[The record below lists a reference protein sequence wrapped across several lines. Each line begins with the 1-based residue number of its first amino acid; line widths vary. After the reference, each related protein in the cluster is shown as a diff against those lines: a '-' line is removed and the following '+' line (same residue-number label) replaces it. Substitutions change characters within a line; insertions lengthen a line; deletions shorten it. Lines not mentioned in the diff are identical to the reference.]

1 VTVTRVLDPA
11 RHAGSALLS
20 AQSDE
25 RLVEL
30 VRAGNERAFE
40 AIVNRYRRPLLRH
53 CARVLPSA
61 RAEDA
66 VQHTFVKAHE
76 ALRAGDGEM
85 NLRPWLYR
93 IARNMSLN
101 LLRENGWNHELLD
114 ERIDGVERPPEIVE
128 RRDRLR
134 ATLAAVQRL
143 PTRQRDAI
151 VLRELE
157 GRSYDEIARTLTVS
171 DGAVRQLLNRA
182 RTSLRSGI
190 SALTPSGFL
199 LRLAGRDPSL
209 VDGATAAA
217 GASGLAGLAKLSA
230 GILIGGAVAVGGGAA
245 VLHGSSP
252 RAHQARAA
260 VPPSTAAPISTAAAG
275 AASARHDVAGSLGRS
290 LASAVAVTRPGAAAS
305 GFSLVAGGDGGRTVS
320 HDSRGDGG
328 GHGGSSSGD
337 SGRSVGSQSGDGGSS
352 RSGDGSSTSGPSG
365 SGDGGGGSTS
375 STSGDHGGSS
385 GSGDGGGQQV
395 TIEAPSGSTSGDGGG
410 GSSDGGSVS
419 GDGGGQTS
427 TSGH

>member
-1 VTVTRVLDPA
+1 MTALRVLDPA

-66 VQHTFVKAHE
+66 VQHAFVKAHE
-76 ALRAGDGEM
+76 ALCSGDGEM

-143 PTRQRDAI
+143 PARQRDAI

-182 RTSLRSGI
+182 RTSLRTGI
-190 SALTPSGFL
+190 SALTPSGLL

-217 GASGLAGLAKLSA
+217 GASSLAGLAKLSA
-230 GILIGGAVAVGGGAA
+230 GILIGGAVAVGGGTA

-252 RAHQARAA
+252 RAQPARAA
-260 VPPSTAAPISTAAAG
+260 VPASTAAVAARSPESAAG
-275 AASARHDVAGSLGRS
+275 ALHGASIGRG
-290 LASAVAVTRPGAAAS
+290 LASALASSGPGTHRGFDPVAFAITTR
-305 GFSLVAGGDGGRTVS
+305 GDGGAVATHDS
-320 HDSRGDGG
+320 HGDGGGGTQSRDGGRSVDSRGDGG
-328 GHGGSSSGD
+328 SSSG
-337 SGRSVGSQSGDGGSS
+337 GD
-352 RSGDGSSTSGPSG
+352 SSTTTGRSG
-365 SGDGGGGSTS
+365 SGDGGGSSTS
-375 STSGDHGGSS
+375 SGSGDGGSS
-385 GSGDGGGQQV
+385 GSGDGGSQQV
-395 TIEAPSGSTSGDGGG
+395 TIGAPSGSTSGDGGD
-410 GSSDGGSVS
+410 GSSDGGSLS
-419 GDGGGQTS
+419 HDGGGQTT